1 MSVLIP
7 YHNFT
12 VICSAGRIQHFR
24 EVMDTIQY
32 QNKISQYRIVRYNT
46 QTCCCTL
53 GQSPVRLE
61 WTETTRPCCCCW
73 EHGSISLLPVKHCD
87 FICDCLCIKYSLST
101 ATVLT
106 FYWKSHLWFLFVIL
120 IFNFFIQW
128 FGIWGR
134 LDLAKW
140 FKSFSGKI
148 WRWVWDLI
156 WYFDHLGLLVNQSLF
171 QFADITDPLH
181 VTSPLFSWPIDQ
193 KDSYLGTGQLH
204 VWRWILMSMQI
215 DWLLHFVKFHTVV
228 YKLMVNNMSA
238 VFCYAV
244 YIKYKCNIFIPVD
257 IFIDFRT
264 LKLVDTLYH
273 WLYLCV

>member
-1 MSVLIP
+1 MVRVKATGHFVEKLTHSQFADKYSQTSELTTDYEMSDQRISVTSFRDPQLSSDYQSSMSVLIP

-32 QNKISQYRIVRYNT
+32 QNKISQYRIVCYNT

-106 FYWKSHLWFLFVIL
+106 SIENHIYDFY
-120 IFNFFIQW
+120 
-128 FGIWGR
+128 
-134 LDLAKW
+134 
-140 FKSFSGKI
+140 
-148 WRWVWDLI
+148 
-156 WYFDHLGLLVNQSLF
+156 SLF
-171 QFADITDPLH
+171 
-181 VTSPLFSWPIDQ
+181 
-193 KDSYLGTGQLH
+193 
-204 VWRWILMSMQI
+204 
-215 DWLLHFVKFHTVV
+215 
-228 YKLMVNNMSA
+228 
-238 VFCYAV
+238 
-244 YIKYKCNIFIPVD
+244 
-257 IFIDFRT
+257 
-264 LKLVDTLYH
+264 
-273 WLYLCV
+273 